1 MRVRHFTQ
9 DDGHIFLTEEQIKE
23 IDGKAKGEADA
34 SAEFADAS
42 PFPDPLELM
51 DDIYWE
57 TDNPA
62 EKTSSGTMFFE
73 TPS

>member
-1 MRVRHFTQ
+1 M
-9 DDGHIFLTEEQIKE
+9 
-23 IDGKAKGEADA
+23 
-34 SAEFADAS
+34 
-42 PFPDPLELM
+42 ELM